1 MFLFP
6 RSRFHFL
13 SLSTILLLVPAIP
26 ATAQTVPM
34 IWPQPGLN
42 PATATWPQWG
52 LNPEHTL
59 NINVPGQPLNQ
70 NAVSLVYD
78 FNVTAEKADPYA
90 GPGNLLVHYQVPLI
104 DGDDVYV
111 ESKDGTYSNTTF
123 STQRWHENKYTWQN
137 GTFVKMWTGDT
148 DWLAP
153 GSSSDFWEPVYHA
166 ALANGFLYSPGQGGS
181 IWKVDKSTGLRVARL
196 NPFGG
201 SLVNPNIYT
210 AGPISVDSAGNL
222 YYNVVQISTS
232 ANQSFYSSDAVGSWL
247 VKVAPDDS
255 ISTVSYATLLS
266 QAQINGDP
274 VPGAK
279 GHCDLGFT
287 NAQLPWPPKPN
298 AQPKTANC
306 GSQRAAL
313 NVAPAIAAD
322 GTIYTISRSH
332 FDDRHG

>member
-1 MFLFP
+1 
-6 RSRFHFL
+6 
-13 SLSTILLLVPAIP
+13 
-26 ATAQTVPM
+26 
-34 IWPQPGLN
+34 
-42 PATATWPQWG
+42 
-52 LNPEHTL
+52 
-59 NINVPGQPLNQ
+59 
-70 NAVSLVYD
+70 
-78 FNVTAEKADPYA
+78 
-90 GPGNLLVHYQVPLI
+90 
-104 DGDDVYV
+104 
-111 ESKDGTYSNTTF
+111 
-123 STQRWHENKYTWQN
+123 
-137 GTFVKMWTGDT
+137 MWTGDT

-153 GSSSDFWEPVYHA
+153 GSSSDFWEPVYHP

-232 ANQSFYSSDAVGSWL
+232 PSQGFYSSDAVGSWL

-255 ISTVSYATLLS
+255 MTTVSYGTLLS
-266 QAQINGDP
+266 QATIKGDP

-287 NAQLPWPPKPN
+287 NAQLPWSPKPN

-332 FDDRHG
+332 FDDRHAYLIAVNPNMTGRWAASFRNRLNDGCGVSEPIGNFGLASANGGCRSGATFGVDPETNEPPAARVLDSSSSSPTIAPDGSILYGAYTVTTARRAT